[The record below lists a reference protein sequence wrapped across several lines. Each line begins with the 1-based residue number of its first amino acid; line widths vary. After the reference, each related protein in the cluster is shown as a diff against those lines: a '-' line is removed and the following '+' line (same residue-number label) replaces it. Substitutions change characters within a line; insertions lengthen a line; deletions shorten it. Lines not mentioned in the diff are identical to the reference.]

1 MILIILIQL
10 ADSNF
15 LDLERR
21 IIIRIKLILIVGVV
35 FDFCII
41 LPSHCATYAYGRFDA
56 CNLLVINRW

>member
-21 IIIRIKLILIVGVV
+21 IIIRIKLILKHARPG
-35 FDFCII
+35 
-41 LPSHCATYAYGRFDA
+41 LPTP
-56 CNLLVINRW
+56 L